1 MIHSSQKPVGQ
12 QIHLMNQKTPF
23 AVRIQEEAKNPN
35 LDRIQT
41 ELANQNI
48 NPALLEAV
56 SEAREHLKKLLFM
69 EESMLKQKARDKH
82 LNLGDTNSKYFYY
95 LVKSNKKEPTLVL
108 LRT

>member
-1 MIHSSQKPVGQ
+1 MQLGSKKQ
-12 QIHLMNQKTPF
+12 
-23 AVRIQEEAKNPN
+23 RPN

-41 ELANQNI
+41 ELPNQNI
-48 NPALLEAV
+48 NPSLLEAV
-56 SEAREHLKKLLFM
+56 SEAREHPKKLLSM

-108 LRT
+108 LRTWMAPVTPIWRS

>member
-1 MIHSSQKPVGQ
+1 MQLGSKKQ
-12 QIHLMNQKTPF
+12 
-23 AVRIQEEAKNPN
+23 RPN

-41 ELANQNI
+41 ELANQNS

-69 EESMLKQKARDKH
+69 EESMLKQKAKH

-108 LRT
+108 LRTWMAPVTPIQRS